1 MPISSKIYN
10 LNISA
15 SCEYIPMRA
24 KKRRKAM
31 EDLKENK
38 IEANSPQEEN
48 LKKEFTNTWAEEE
61 KKSEEK
67 WQRKMGDNM
76 KYLELLNNMPFKF
89 SREGF
94 AYIKDDYVTCVIS
107 NIFIFPQKMINIDNG
122 EEITSF
128 VELKGILNNRRGTS

>member
-1 MPISSKIYN
+1 
-10 LNISA
+10 
-15 SCEYIPMRA
+15 
-24 KKRRKAM
+24 M

-38 IEANSPQEEN
+38 IEADSPQEEN

-76 KYLELLNNMPFKF
+76 KYLELLNNKPFKF
-89 SREGF
+89 NREGF

-128 VELKGILNNRRGTS
+128 VELKGILNTRRGTS